1 MKRTI
6 IALIAT
12 LLMDGPAFGQAE
24 PDDIAA
30 LLAAQNAYRAS
41 VGVAPLQWSGALAAR
56 AQNWAEHIAET
67 GQLAH
72 SGPGQNLV
80 WATQGGFTP
89 AQLVNV
95 WGDEKANFIDGVFP
109 AISNTGN
116 WMDAGHYSQ
125 LVWAATREVG
135 CGFATG
141 GGRDILVC
149 DYDPPGNVA
158 GERPY

>member
-1 MKRTI
+1 MNRFI
-6 IALIAT
+6 IALMAPLLIA
-12 LLMDGPAFGQAE
+12 GSAFAQA
-24 PDDIAA
+24 DSVDIAA
-30 LLAAQNAYRAS
+30 LLAAQNAYRAR
-41 VGVAPLQWSGALAAR
+41 VGVAPLQWSAGLAAK
-56 AQNWAEHIAET
+56 AQGWAEHVAET

-95 WGDEKANFIDGVFP
+95 WGNETANFTDGVFP
-109 AISNTGN
+109 AISDTGN

-125 LVWAATREVG
+125 LVWAATRSVG